1 MGRLVMKKKRSGI
14 TWNKKKQNKNIILIV
29 IASIAATVAAAV
41 VGILKYKGRKCAD
54 IDVTGKGETEVS
66 KPLITLRLSN
76 ALKKA
81 DMPPEAD
88 TMPETAP
95 AKSEDASREQI
106 ISHIKHRKINP
117 GELDWESLAKEK
129 EMEQIRKGDIPE
141 YMLDNT
147 DQKPVRGAKRKR
159 WKKAV
164 SGIAMILAVAVV
176 VCPVVQ
182 HLRPAEAMAKESFA
196 GIGKIVEEHGEDN
209 PYRIL
214 NIVPSEVYCDAP
226 AGSGGGT
233 GSGSTT
239 NPDGSQIQTS
249 FSFATGSIGYL
260 TGGKAPFADD
270 LAEAYKSNPVFRHY
284 ASREDF
290 LNLLVPESTFSSF
303 PGVQY
308 KEAYLGVHSVSEADG
323 WTLLFPNL
331 EVAVDDAYQIT
342 STVTKG
348 EMSEGNIRGTAVK
361 YVDGEDKTGFDF
373 VFSDGTIRSNHT
385 IPGLSSRFVY
395 ILNDSGDTYNWYPVS
410 LDMYYENYMPYD
422 IPAWVLKE
430 DGAKAITVGEQG
442 PDCSADAYVYK
453 YNSDGSYAP
462 VDIARN
468 VPELYMPPTQ
478 QPEQDNTADANI
490 NNGTDGT
497 TPEQPGGSG
506 ENNGDAGTTDDA
518 QNDNV
523 TGTEPTDPGTTDPI
537 PTDPI
542 PTDPGT
548 MEPTPEDSS
557 TSESTSTE
565 ETQSTSTSSESI
577 QATEAVGVVSADLPD
592 ITQNTI
598 FNGRWYRLVEDGG
611 VTPNPDP
618 TPTPNPDPNP
628 TPSPDPNPTPSPDPN
643 PTPNP
648 DPNPTPS
655 PDPNPTPSP
664 DPNPTPNP
672 DPNPTPSPDP
682 NPTPEPDPNPT
693 PEPDLN
699 PTPEQPGTPE
709 EVTPPVDAATS
720 GGVQSEVYFILD
732 FDSFDAVD
740 GANLLDML
748 GDDALEEGSAAD
760 EAMIEAEDGI
770 SLFASS
776 TPQNYDAAFI
786 YVGPGMGNYKLTD
799 TGDENDMLIGVYN
812 APLYFRC
819 RTSNDWLKQYVFSS
833 LVGGDNANNAFQI
846 EVQTVRAD
854 QVDTE
859 MVNAADLIY
868 LESGQNMFL
877 NPSLSVRY
885 IQHGDAG
892 SALEDINDMNAGVV
906 SEILSRAAD
915 DLVPVI
921 VDYAIAEETDTDKY
935 AGTNYQLLAQAL
947 LKRDL
952 AGYFEAV
959 NIGSDLMANLEM
971 TINADEYANKDDND
985 YNYVNQNIYVIN
997 NEVLVSDDFAAFFD
1011 DFKAKAGFSDVLAA
1025 IEAENT
1031 TLAENDRI
1039 SYGVSKARAIQY
1051 IINFSVGIMGEF
1063 DDLTILELQPTAN
1076 IDLTSG
1082 GIVSDLHTEMDS
1094 KGNTKL
1100 VWKTDAM
1107 KTGKQILY
1115 SKKEFGIRT
1124 NVKSVVEFNG
1134 EWEDVNG
1141 IYDMIFIGLDG
1152 QNLNLGDRHPRQ
1164 TVYNDASLNGKVY
1177 HLGDAA
1183 GDSRYD
1189 SNDIT
1194 AQKMMDL
1201 LEYLRA
1207 GYPIVVENDFF
1218 TDKTARGAS
1227 SDTINTK
1234 YVAEGT
1240 VMYNF
1245 LSAAVSGEDYKDS
1258 IFTVSDTMSNAG
1270 FMARMKT
1277 SKPRIVLSDED
1288 AGDDSGTGQQVG
1300 MVQRL
1305 VLDENNEY
1313 HGRIAFQIKN
1323 NRGEDYYGDTTMH
1336 LYADMNYDGIFGVEE
1351 ELGEE
1356 FGAYVNEGNVID
1368 VTINGMG
1375 PGVIPWKL
1383 EVTDTGNA
1391 YRRASVQGYF
1401 ELVTAYEE
1409 EIRVLQVTKSKGN
1422 FYIDLEAMYK
1432 KKDDSVLARLLKDA
1446 ESNSNI
1452 AFEFETV
1459 TPDELADNLGKNPKY
1474 LNQWD
1479 IVVLTVD
1486 DGVAVDSA
1494 AFTNYIN
1501 EGRSLL
1507 VCSQNKSGNSAG
1519 LTPETLGWSSGR
1531 TFVSLGAANQYHRYA
1546 GLNSGMYEPGRAGMR
1561 ADKINEGSI
1570 LYYPYEMTGS
1580 SFAFA
1585 EKMAENGTG
1594 LRASEYLLNF
1604 ENNLKSE
1611 QTATYVTTWLTFG
1624 GNRDTAYGI
1633 SPKDARNNYYCY
1645 SKGNVVYLAQ
1655 SEYPYIFGEGELA
1668 AAAMGADECKFF
1680 VNALMAAYSAGVHGS
1695 DVSIVSGFAQ
1705 NSAPMKSIAVPFDQ
1719 EWRDTADDNTE
1730 GILDNTVDVYFK
1742 FADSNI
1748 GANKKVTVSFFYEDA
1763 AGSQEFAIGDKTV
1776 KANPFGSEIWTVTDN
1791 KLVPVQG
1798 DAQNPDQI
1806 GVLPGKVYRIKAPVV
1821 SLRTLTDDKT
1831 NNAGIFVLVESEF
1844 IRNGKTYKME
1854 GLGTVSLNRARL
1866 FLLE

>member
-1 MGRLVMKKKRSGI
+1 MGRSVMKKKRSGI

-29 IASIAATVAAAV
+29 IASIAAAVATAV
-41 VGILKYKGRKCAD
+41 FGVIKYRGRKR
-54 IDVTGKGETEVS
+54 TGDEPAKPQKITEMS
-66 KPLITLRLSN
+66 KTAPV
-76 ALKKA
+76 K
-81 DMPPEAD
+81 DPEASK
-88 TMPETAP
+88 A
-95 AKSEDASREQI
+95 QI
-106 ISHIKHRKINP
+106 IAHLEHQQVTP
-117 GELDWESLAKEK
+117 GELDWESLARQKEI
-129 EMEQIRKGDIPE
+129 EQIRKGDIPE
-141 YMLDNT
+141 YMLENT
-147 DQKPVRGAKRKR
+147 DQKSVRGAKRKR
-159 WKKAV
+159 WKKAA
-164 SGIAMILAVAVV
+164 SGIAMILAAAVV

-226 AGSGGGT
+226 TGAGGGT
-233 GSGSTT
+233 GSGSAT
-239 NPDGSQIQTS
+239 NPDGSPVQTT
-249 FSFATGSIGYL
+249 FSFATGSMGYL

-284 ASREDF
+284 ESREDF

-308 KEAYLGVHSVSEADG
+308 KEAYLGVHNVSEADG
-323 WTLLFPNL
+323 WTLLFPNQ
-331 EVAVDDAYQIT
+331 EVTVDDAYQIT
-342 STVTKG
+342 STITKG

-373 VFSDGTIRSNHT
+373 VFSDGTIKSGPA

-410 LDMYYENYMPYD
+410 LDMYYENYMPND

-468 VPELYMPPTQ
+468 VPELYMLPTQ
-478 QPEQDNTADANI
+478 QPDQDNTAGADI
-490 NNGTDGT
+490 NNGTDST
-497 TPEQPGGSG
+497 TPEQPGDSE
-506 ENNGDAGTTDDA
+506 ENNGDAGTTDDT
-518 QNDNV
+518 QTGDV
-523 TGTEPTDPGTTDPI
+523 TGTEPAPSEPGTPDPA
-537 PTDPI
+537 PSE
-542 PTDPGT
+542 PGT
-548 MEPTPEDSS
+548 PDPTPSEPGTPDSAPTQPEQPEQTPVEPS
-557 TSESTSTE
+557 APESTQT
-565 ETQSTSTSSESI
+565 
-577 QATEAVGVVSADLPD
+577 TEAVGVVSADLLD
-592 ITQNTI
+592 ITHNTI
-598 FNGRWYRLVEDGG
+598 FNNRWYRLVEDGDAASNQTSEQPG
-611 VTPNPDP
+611 AQDPNPPSEQPGTPN
-618 TPTPNPDPNP
+618 PNP
-628 TPSPDPNPTPSPDPN
+628 TPE
-643 PTPNP
+643 
-648 DPNPTPS
+648 
-655 PDPNPTPSP
+655 
-664 DPNPTPNP
+664 
-672 DPNPTPSPDP
+672 
-682 NPTPEPDPNPT
+682 TPEPDPNPT
-693 PEPDLN
+693 PEQPETPEPNL
-699 PTPEQPGTPE
+699 TPEQPETPDSNQTPELPE
-709 EVTPPVDAATS
+709 EVTPPTDATVS

-748 GDDALEEGSAAD
+748 GIDMS
-760 EAMIEAEDGI
+760 EDGI
-770 SLFASS
+770 SLMALEDESLDEEALADAEGGISLLASS
-776 TPQNYDAAFI
+776 TPQNYDSTFI

-819 RTSNDWLKQYVFSS
+819 QTTNNWLKQYVFSS
-833 LVGGDNANNAFQI
+833 LMGGDNANSAFQI

-885 IQHGDAG
+885 IQRGDAG
-892 SALEDINDMNAGVV
+892 SALEDINDMSAGVV
-906 SEILSRAAD
+906 GEILSRAAD
-915 DLVPVI
+915 DLLPVI

-971 TINADEYANKDDND
+971 TMNADEYANKDDND

-1039 SYGVSKARAIQY
+1039 SFGVSKARAIQY

-1076 IDLTSG
+1076 IDFTSG

-1141 IYDMIFIGLDG
+1141 VYDMIFIGLDG

-1177 HLGDAA
+1177 HLGDAT

-1194 AQKMMDL
+1194 SQKMMDL

-1227 SDTINTK
+1227 SNTINTK

-1277 SKPRIVLSDED
+1277 SKPRIMLSDED
-1288 AGDDSGTGQQVG
+1288 AGDGSEMGQQAGV
-1300 MVQRL
+1300 VQRL

-1313 HGRIAFQIKN
+1313 HGRIAFRIKN
-1323 NRGEDYYGDTTMH
+1323 NRGEDYFGDTTMH

-1409 EIRVLQVTKSKGN
+1409 EIRVLQVTKSKGD

-1459 TPDELADNLGKNPKY
+1459 TPDELTDNLSKNPKY
-1474 LNQWD
+1474 LDQWD

-1494 AFTNYIN
+1494 ALTNYIN

-1507 VCSQNKSGNSAG
+1507 VCSQNKNGNSAG
-1519 LTPETLGWSSGR
+1519 LTSEMLGWSEGR
-1531 TFVSLGAANQYHRYA
+1531 TFVSLGAAGQYHRYA

-1594 LRASEYLLNF
+1594 LRASDYLLNF

-1668 AAAMGADECKFF
+1668 AATMGADECKFF

-1763 AGSQEFAIGDKTV
+1763 AGSQELVIGDKTV
-1776 KANPFGSEIWTVTDN
+1776 KATPFGSEIWTVTDN
-1791 KLVPVQG
+1791 KLVPVQA

-1806 GVLPGKVYRIKAPVV
+1806 SVLPGKVYRIKAPVV

-1844 IRNGKTYKME
+1844 IRNGKTYTME